1 MGRRAMGCAPFVF
14 FIPMTPRVL
23 TTETLY
29 RGRVL
34 ALRLDEVEYAPG
46 RSTRM
51 EIVDHTEAVVIL
63 PLDHERNVWFVR
75 QYRHAAGRELLELP
89 AGVLPPGEAPAD
101 GARRE
106 LQEETGMTAGQL
118 EPLLSFWLA
127 PGYSTEYMHV
137 FLATDL
143 SPAPLAQDEDE
154 VITVVKMPLPQ
165 ALALAIDPGDSRSAD
180 AKTSLAL
187 LAAARRCGW

>member
-1 MGRRAMGCAPFVF
+1 MA
-14 FIPMTPRVL
+14 PRVL
-23 TTETLY
+23 TSETLY

-46 RSTRM
+46 RSTRL
-51 EIVDHTEAVVIL
+51 EIIDHTEAVVIL
-63 PLDHERNVWFVR
+63 PLDRDRNVWFVR
-75 QYRHAAGRELLELP
+75 QYRHAAGRDLLELP
-89 AGVLPPGEAPAD
+89 AGVLPPGEAPED

-106 LQEETGMTAGQL
+106 LQEEVGMTAGRM
-118 EPLLSFWLA
+118 EHLLSFWLA

-137 FLATDL
+137 FVATEL

-154 VITVVKMPLPQ
+154 VITVEKVPLPQ
-165 ALALAIDPGDSRSAD
+165 ALALALAPGAERGAD

-187 LAAARRCGW
+187 LAAARRYSW

>member
-1 MGRRAMGCAPFVF
+1 MAS
-14 FIPMTPRVL
+14 PRVL
-23 TTETLY
+23 KTETLY
-29 RGRVL
+29 RGRAL

-46 RSTRM
+46 RSTRL
-51 EIVDHTEAVVIL
+51 EIVEHDQAVVVL
-63 PLDHERNVWFVR
+63 PLDEDRNIWFVR

-89 AGVLPPGEAPAD
+89 AGILPAGESPVD

-106 LQEETGMTAGQL
+106 LQEETGMTAGTL

-137 FLATDL
+137 FQATQL

-154 VITVVKMPLPQ
+154 VLTVVKVPLAR
-165 ALALAIDPGDSRSAD
+165 ALVMALDDSQVCD
-180 AKTSLAL
+180 AKTSLTL
-187 LAAARRCGW
+187 LAAARRRGW

>member
-1 MGRRAMGCAPFVF
+1 ML
-14 FIPMTPRVL
+14 PRVL
-23 TTETLY
+23 KSETLY

-51 EIVDHTEAVVIL
+51 EIVDHTEAVVSL
-63 PLDHERNVWFVR
+63 PLDHDGNVWFVR
-75 QYRHAAGRELLELP
+75 QYRHAASRELLELP

-106 LQEETGMTAGQL
+106 LQEEIGMTAGRL
-118 EPLLSFWLA
+118 EHLLSFWLA

-137 FLATDL
+137 FVATEL

-154 VITVVKMPLPQ
+154 VITVVKLPLSQ
-165 ALALAIDPGDSRSAD
+165 AVALALAPGAEREAD

-187 LAAARRCGW
+187 LAAARRYGW

>member
-1 MGRRAMGCAPFVF
+1 MA
-14 FIPMTPRVL
+14 PRVL
-23 TTETLY
+23 RTEIVY
-29 RGRVL
+29 RGRAL

-51 EIVDHTEAVVIL
+51 EIIEHAEAVVVL
-63 PLDHERNVWFVR
+63 PLDEDRNIWFVR

-89 AGVLPPGEAPAD
+89 AGILPPGESPTD

-106 LQEETGMTAGQL
+106 LQEEIGMTAGTL
-118 EPLLSFWLA
+118 DRLLSFWLA
-127 PGYSTEYMHV
+127 PGYSTEYMHI
-137 FLATDL
+137 FQATQL

-154 VITVVKMPLPQ
+154 IITVVKVPLAE
-165 ALALAIDPGDSRSAD
+165 ALAMALDERLVCD

-187 LAAARRCGW
+187 LAAARRQGW

>member
-1 MGRRAMGCAPFVF
+1 MA
-14 FIPMTPRVL
+14 PRVL

-46 RSTRM
+46 RSTHL
-51 EIVDHTEAVVIL
+51 EIVDHAASVVIL
-63 PLDHERNVWFVR
+63 PLDQDRNIWFVR

-89 AGVLPPGEAPAD
+89 AGVLAPDEAPEN

-106 LQEETGMTAGQL
+106 LQEEIGMTAGRL
-118 EPLLSFWLA
+118 EPVLSFWLA
-127 PGYSTEYMHV
+127 PGYATEYMHV
-137 FLATDL
+137 FLASDL

-154 VITVVKMPLPQ
+154 VITVEKVPLPQ
-165 ALALAIDPGDSRSAD
+165 ALAWALDPADAGAAD

-187 LAAARRCGW
+187 LAAARRYGW